1 MAFVTPTRIVVA
13 ETIPVV
19 SVVPTTVTWSF
30 TLRSE
35 SFTSVSVVLTIRV
48 LVARE
53 GQRRNDADHDL
64 WCFQF
69 QTPLSIA
76 IRIEVPGSDGA
87 APRAPRGRDRRRLRS
102 RPKRRP
108 R

>member
-1 MAFVTPTRIVVA
+1 MTFVTPTRIVVA

-48 LVARE
+48 LVPTSTISDVVAGE
-53 GQRRNDADHDL
+53 A
-64 WCFQF
+64 
-69 QTPLSIA
+69 
-76 IRIEVPGSDGA
+76 EVGA
-87 APRAPRGRDRRRLRS
+87 F
-102 RPKRRP
+102 
-108 R
+108 